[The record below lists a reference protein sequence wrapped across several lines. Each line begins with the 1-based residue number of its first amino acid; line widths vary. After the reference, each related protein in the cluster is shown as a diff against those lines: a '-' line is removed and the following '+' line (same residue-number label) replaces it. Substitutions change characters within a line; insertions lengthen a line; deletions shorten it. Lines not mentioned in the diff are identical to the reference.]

1 MERWKYRLSI
11 RYIAIYTI
19 MMATDNLIAKLYE
32 SPKTILTTKDIALIW
47 EETNAVN
54 LTSKIKYYAKE
65 GSLIRLTRGVFAK
78 NKEYE
83 VKELATSIYT
93 PSYISFETVL
103 REAGVI
109 FQHHDSVFV
118 AGPYP
123 TTKKIGEHTIT
134 FRKLK
139 DSVLYNALGVKNE
152 KNYSIATPERAFLD
166 TIYLSPK
173 FYFDNLRS
181 INWEICF
188 KLVNMYA
195 NKQSIQRLKRYHAQY
210 QKNYQNDNK

>member
-1 MERWKYRLSI
+1 
-11 RYIAIYTI
+11 
-19 MMATDNLIAKLYE
+19 MATDNLIAKLYQ
-32 SPKTILTTKDIALIW
+32 SPKTVLTIKDIALIW
-47 EETNAVN
+47 EETNTAS
-54 LTSKIKYYAKE
+54 LISKIKYYAKQ

-78 NKEYE
+78 SKEYD

-103 REAGVI
+103 REAGII
-109 FQHHDSVFV
+109 FQHQDSIFV

-123 TTKKIGEHTIT
+123 ATKKIGDHVIM

-139 DSVLYNALGVKNE
+139 ESVLYNALGIKSE

-173 FYFDNLRS
+173 FCFDNLRP
-181 INWEICF
+181 INWELCSE
-188 KLVNMYA
+188 LVKIYD
-195 NKQSIQRLKRYHAQY
+195 NKQLVKRLSTY
-210 QKNYQNDNK
+210 QKYAQ

>member
-1 MERWKYRLSI
+1 
-11 RYIAIYTI
+11 
-19 MMATDNLIAKLYE
+19 MATDNLIAKLYE

-47 EETNAVN
+47 QETNTVN
-54 LTSKIKYYAKE
+54 LLSKIKYYAKQ

-78 NKEYE
+78 SNDYE
-83 VKELATSIYT
+83 PKELATSIYT

-103 REAGVI
+103 REAGII
-109 FQHHDSVFV
+109 FQHHDSIFV

-123 TTKKIGEHTIT
+123 MTKKIENHTIV

-139 DSVLYNALGVKNE
+139 DSVLYSALGIKTE
-152 KNYSIATPERAFLD
+152 KNYSVATPERAFLD

-181 INWEICF
+181 INWETCF
-188 KLVNMYA
+188 ELAKIYD
-195 NKQSIQRLKRYHAQY
+195 NKQLIKRVKEYQKHAQ
-210 QKNYQNDNK
+210 

>member
-1 MERWKYRLSI
+1 
-11 RYIAIYTI
+11 
-19 MMATDNLIAKLYE
+19 MATDNLIAKLYQ
-32 SPKTILTTKDIALIW
+32 SPKTILTIKDIALIW
-47 EETNAVN
+47 EETNTVN
-54 LTSKIKYYAKE
+54 LLSKTKYYVKE

-78 NKEYE
+78 SKEYD

-103 REAGVI
+103 REAGII
-109 FQHHDSVFV
+109 FQHHDSIFV

-123 TTKKIGEHTIT
+123 TIKKIGDKTIT

-139 DSVLYNALGVKNE
+139 DSVLYSAVGIKNE

-181 INWEICF
+181 INWEACF
-188 KLVNMYA
+188 KLAKIYD
-195 NKQSIQRLKRYHAQY
+195 NKQLIKRVTQY
-210 QKNYQNDNK
+210 QKNYAQ

>member
-1 MERWKYRLSI
+1 
-11 RYIAIYTI
+11 
-19 MMATDNLIAKLYE
+19 MATDNLIAKLYQ

-47 EETNAVN
+47 QETNTVN
-54 LTSKIKYYAKE
+54 LLSKIIYYAKQ
-65 GSLIRLTRGVFAK
+65 GALIRLTRGVFAK
-78 NKEYE
+78 SNDYD

-103 REAGVI
+103 REAGII
-109 FQHHDSVFV
+109 FQHQDSIFV

-123 TTKKIGEHTIT
+123 MTKKIGDHTIV

-139 DSVLYNALGVKNE
+139 DSVLYSALGIKTE

-181 INWEICF
+181 INWEMCF
-188 KLVNMYA
+188 ELAKIYE
-195 NKQSIQRLKRYHAQY
+195 NKQLIKRVKEYQKHAQ
-210 QKNYQNDNK
+210 

>member
-1 MERWKYRLSI
+1 
-11 RYIAIYTI
+11 
-19 MMATDNLIAKLYE
+19 MATDNLIAKLYE
-32 SPKTILTTKDIALIW
+32 SPKTILTIKDIALIW
-47 EETNAVN
+47 EETNTVN
-54 LTSKIKYYAKE
+54 LLSKVKYYAKQ

-78 NKEYE
+78 SKDYD

-103 REAGVI
+103 REAGII
-109 FQHHDSVFV
+109 FQHHDAVFV

-123 TTKKIGEHTIT
+123 ITKKIGDHLIT

-139 DSVLYNALGVKNE
+139 DSILYNGLGIKQE

-173 FYFDNLRS
+173 FYFDNLQS
-181 INWEICF
+181 INWETCF
-188 KLVNMYA
+188 ELGKIYD
-195 NKQSIQRLKRYHAQY
+195 NKQLMKRLATY
-210 QKNYQNDNK
+210 QKYAQ

>member
-1 MERWKYRLSI
+1 
-11 RYIAIYTI
+11 
-19 MMATDNLIAKLYE
+19 MATDNLIAKLYE

-47 EETNAVN
+47 EETNAIN

-103 REAGVI
+103 REAGII
-109 FQHHDSVFV
+109 FQHYDTIFI
-118 AGPYP
+118 AGPWP
-123 TTKKIGEHTIT
+123 KTMTIDKHTIT

-139 DSVLYNALGVKNE
+139 DSILFSPSGIKNE
-152 KNYSIATPERAFLD
+152 NNYSIATPERAFLD
-166 TIYLSPK
+166 MIYLFPQY
-173 FYFDNLRS
+173 YFDNLNTM
-181 INWEICF
+181 NWEKCAE
-188 KLVNMYA
+188 LVIIYG
-195 NKQSIQRLKRYHAQY
+195 NKQLI
-210 QKNYQNDNK
+210 

>member
-1 MERWKYRLSI
+1 
-11 RYIAIYTI
+11 
-19 MMATDNLIAKLYE
+19 MATSNLIAKLYQ
-32 SPKTILTTKDIALIW
+32 SPKTILTTKDIAMIW
-47 EETNAVN
+47 EETNTVN

-65 GSLIRLTRGVFAK
+65 GSIIRLTRGVFAK

-93 PSYISFETVL
+93 PSYVSFETVL
-103 REAGVI
+103 RDAGII
-109 FQHHDSVFV
+109 FQHHDSTFV
-118 AGPYP
+118 AAPFS
-123 TTKKIGEHTIT
+123 TTKKIAEHMIT

-152 KNYSIATPERAFLD
+152 GNYSIATPERAFLD

-181 INWEICF
+181 INWKLCF
-188 KLVNMYA
+188 ELVKIYD
-195 NKQSIQRLKRYHAQY
+195 NKQLIKRLATY
-210 QKNYQNDNK
+210 QKYAKS